1 VIRRALLIVFASLLV
16 RPEPERARPSDALAA
31 LLAVAH
37 EAGASDDDAWSR
49 AEIQR
54 IAALVRAASNE
65 RPNEPPA
72 LVMNDT
78 VFGQLGFVREVDDP
92 DLRFVL
98 LPSVL
103 RARRGSCVGLG
114 SLYLALAEAL
124 GWRAAGAIVPGHF
137 FVRLGEAGRARNVE
151 LLRKGEEMPDDWYRH
166 RFPAPGSGSSS
177 YMRPLSL
184 AEVLG
189 VIEYDIGDDRRRAR
203 RLFEARSAYQRATRD
218 FPTFAEAHASLGQTQ
233 HLLGALDAAE
243 LSYRE
248 AQHLAPDLPGLGA
261 NVDVLLAEKTA
272 ARQR

>member
-16 RPEPERARPSDALAA
+16 RPEPERARPSDALDA

-65 RPNEPPA
+65 RPNDPPA
-72 LVMNDT
+72 TVMNDT

-124 GWRAAGAIVPGHF
+124 GWRATGAIVPGHF
-137 FVRLGEAGRARNVE
+137 FVRLGEGGHARNVE
-151 LLRKGEEMPDDWYRH
+151 LLRKGEEMPDDWYKH
-166 RFPAPGSGSSS
+166 RFAAPGSGSSS
-177 YMRPLSL
+177 YMRPLTL

-189 VIEYDIGDDRRRAR
+189 VVEYDIGDDRRRAR
-203 RLFEARSAYQRATRD
+203 RLFEARSAYQHATRD

-261 NVDVLLAEKTA
+261 NVDVLLAEKAA